1 MIEFIGTFTGH
12 WYGGEHPSEPER
24 LRLQVFS
31 LENGDHRDA
40 TEVDLRAAGYVPVG
54 EVEATGAP

>member
-1 MIEFIGTFTGH
+1 MIEYTGT
-12 WYGGEHPSEPER
+12 WYTGEHPSLPER

-31 LENGDHRDA
+31 PDNADHRDA

-54 EVEATGAP
+54 EVEATGAS

>member
-1 MIEFIGTFTGH
+1 MIEYTGT
-12 WYGGEHPSEPER
+12 WYTGEHPSNPER

-31 LENGDHRDA
+31 PDNADHREA